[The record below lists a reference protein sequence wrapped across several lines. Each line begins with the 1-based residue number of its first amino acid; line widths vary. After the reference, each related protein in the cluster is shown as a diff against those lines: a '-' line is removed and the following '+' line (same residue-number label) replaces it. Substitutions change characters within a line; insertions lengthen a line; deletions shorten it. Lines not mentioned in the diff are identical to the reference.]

1 MKYPLFILILTGL
14 VISFQACKKD
24 TIFSKDHLDFST
36 DTVLFDTIFTTVG
49 STTKRF
55 KIYNNNNAKI
65 LVEEIELMGGTDSP
79 FRINV
84 DGVSGVYHEDVVVPK
99 NDSLF
104 IFVEVTLEVNNVTN
118 PLIISDSIRFQTNG
132 LDQYIML
139 DVWGQDAYFHVNEI
153 VSGTWAN
160 DKPHV
165 IYGLAAVGYPGID
178 SNLNLTI
185 PQGTDI
191 YCHKNSFLY
200 VYKSSLFIQGVLN
213 NEVTFQGDRLES
225 FYDDVSGQW
234 GGVILASANPS
245 QLDYVSIKNS
255 AYGLQCDKNNGP
267 GITLTVNNTIV
278 DNTDFFSFFVGH
290 DASVLAENC
299 LFGRSGLMSTILFGG
314 GSSQFVNCHF
324 VNYWTGTRGGPAFA
338 IKNYWVEDEVLYT
351 ADASCT
357 IYNSVFYGSA
367 EDEFVIDSLFTSPAV
382 FDMEVSNCLIKRG
395 SGTYDYSYLQNII
408 WNLDPLF
415 EAPLENNYKFL
426 PGSPLD
432 NSGSPSLFSTYDI
445 DGILRNISNPD
456 IGCYEKP

>member
-14 VISFQACKKD
+14 VLSFQACKKD

-55 KIYNNNNAKI
+55 KIYNNNNTKI
-65 LVEEIELMGGTDSP
+65 LVEEIELMGGANSP

-84 DGVSGVYHEDVVVPK
+84 DGVSGVFHEDVVVPK

-132 LDQYIML
+132 VDQYVML

-185 PQGTDI
+185 PAGTEI
-191 YCHKNSFLY
+191 YGHKNSFLY
-200 VYKSSLFIQGVLN
+200 VYKSALN
-213 NEVTFQGDRLES
+213 INGTYQNEVKFQGDRLES
-225 FYDDVSGQW
+225 FYDDKSGQW
-234 GGVILASANPS
+234 GGVILNSANLC
-245 QLDYVSIKNS
+245 QIDYAIIKNS
-255 AYGLQCDKNNGP
+255 AYGLQCDETNTIGT
-267 GITLTVNNTIV
+267 TLVVKNTIV

-290 DASVLAENC
+290 GAKILAENC
-299 LFGRSGLMSTILFGG
+299 LFGRSGLMSALLFGG
-314 GSSQFVNCHF
+314 GDAEFVNCNF
-324 VNYWTGTRGGPAFA
+324 VNYWQGARGGPAFG
-338 IKNYWVEDEVLYT
+338 IKNYWVEDDVLYS
-351 ADASCT
+351 ADANCE
-357 IYNSVFYGSA
+357 IYNSVFYGTA
-367 EDEFVIDSLFTSPAV
+367 EDEFVIDSLVDNPAI
-382 FDMEVSNCLIKRG
+382 FNMFVSNSLIKRG
-395 SGTYDYSYLQNII
+395 SSIYDYPYLQNII
-408 WNLDPLF
+408 WNSDPLF
-415 EAPLENNYKFL
+415 SSAVEGDFTFL
-426 PGSPLD
+426 VGSPLS
-432 NSGSPSLFSTYDI
+432 NGGSNINFSAFDI
-445 DGILRNISNPD
+445 KGVVRNAISPD
-456 IGCYEKP
+456 IGIYEM

>member
-14 VISFQACKKD
+14 VLSFQACKKD

-65 LVEEIELMGGTDSP
+65 LVEEIELMGGTNSP

-84 DGVSGVYHEDVVVPK
+84 DGVSGVFHEDVVVPK

-132 LDQYIML
+132 VDQYIML

-185 PQGTDI
+185 PQGTEV
-191 YCHKNSFLY
+191 YCHKDAMLL
-200 VYKSSLFIQGVLN
+200 VYKSSLDIQGVYN

-225 FYDDVSGQW
+225 FYDDKPGQW
-234 GGVILASANPS
+234 WGIRFIEAQQSSINYANIKNGS
-245 QLDYVSIKNS
+245 VALQLDSTN
-255 AYGLQCDKNNGP
+255 APL
-267 GITLTVNNTIV
+267 TLTLTNSKIENS
-278 DNTDFFSFFVGH
+278 DFFNLY
-290 DASVLAENC
+290 SVAGPHVVAENC
-299 LFGRSGLMSTILFGG
+299 LFGDAGLYGVYLFAGG
-314 GSSQFVNCHF
+314 EFQFKHCNF
-324 VNYWTGTRGGPAFA
+324 TNYWNGARGGPALA
-338 IKNYWVEDEVLYT
+338 IKNNYEYEGTDIIRDFVNTRFDNCVIYGTALDEHIVDTLPGGIFDCVFNACHMKREEAYT
-351 ADASCT
+351 YSNY
-357 IYNSVFYGSA
+357 IN
-367 EDEFVIDSLFTSPAV
+367 
-382 FDMEVSNCLIKRG
+382 VS
-395 SGTYDYSYLQNII
+395 
-408 WNLDPLF
+408 WNTDPLF
-415 EAPLENNYKFL
+415 ELPSEGDFHLPDGSVLNNTGD
-426 PGSPLD
+426 P
-432 NSGSPSLFSTYDI
+432 LFSNAADI
-445 DGILRNISNPD
+445 EGTARNASTPD